1 MLDEYR
7 FKKFK
12 ETQELNFVYTH
23 PAGAR
28 FRVNLHV
35 QQGYVEG
42 IFRVIPSQI
51 DSPSRLGLPSSVETL
66 ILEAM
71 RGLFMVAGRTGSGKT
86 TTLASMVE
94 MLNTKAKDK
103 IIICIEDP
111 IEYIHTDN
119 TCYIKQREVGRDT
132 HSFISAAKNALRQ
145 NPDVLLIGEILDAES
160 MEVAITAAEAGTLVL
175 TSIHAPDSSQA
186 LDRVV
191 SFFPADLQK
200 HMLTRLSL
208 VLKGIITQ
216 LLVPRADAKGLVMA
230 SEVMVMTNALRRVV
244 REGDFK
250 QIPSL
255 IETGKEAGMQRITDS
270 LMQYYENGIIDGGYL
285 KGYL

>member
-1 MLDEYR
+1 M
-7 FKKFK
+7 
-12 ETQELNFVYTH
+12 
-23 PAGAR
+23 
-28 FRVNLHV
+28 
-35 QQGYVEG
+35 
-42 IFRVIPSQI
+42 
-51 DSPSRLGLPSSVETL
+51 
-66 ILEAM
+66 
-71 RGLFMVAGRTGSGKT
+71 
-86 TTLASMVE
+86 
-94 MLNTKAKDK
+94 
-103 IIICIEDP
+103 
-111 IEYIHTDN
+111 
-119 TCYIKQREVGRDT
+119 
-132 HSFISAAKNALRQ
+132 
-145 NPDVLLIGEILDAES
+145 IGEILDPES
-160 MEVAITAAEAGTLVL
+160 MEVAITAAETGTLVL

-216 LLVPRADAKGLVMA
+216 LLVPRADGKGLVMA

-270 LMQYYENGIIDGGYL
+270 LMQYYESGIIDGGYL
-285 KGYL
+285 KGYI